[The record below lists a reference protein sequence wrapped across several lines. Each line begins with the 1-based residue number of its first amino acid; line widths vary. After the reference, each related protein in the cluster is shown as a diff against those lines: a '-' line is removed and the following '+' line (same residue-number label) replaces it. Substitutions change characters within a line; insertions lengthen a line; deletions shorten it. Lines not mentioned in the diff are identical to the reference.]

1 MYFKRIEMHGFKSFA
16 DPVCIE
22 FHEGITCIVGPNGS
36 GKSNISD
43 AIRWVLGEQSPKLLR
58 GGKMEEVIFAGT
70 TDRKSRGMAEV
81 TLVIDNSSGI
91 LPIEYN
97 EVAIKRRMYRSG
109 ESEYLINNNQCRL
122 KDIRE
127 LIMDTGIG
135 VDGYSIIGQGKISD
149 IVSTKADNRR
159 EIFEEAAGVVMYK
172 NRKTTAER
180 KLENA
185 NDNLERVNDIINEID
200 ERIGGLREDS
210 VKAKEYLQLKDRYKY
225 LEINLTLNNI
235 GNLEKSTDN
244 LNQAISDWSLKL
256 EEMEK
261 KRSLMEEELDSIMER
276 NEKLDELSHEANEK
290 LLQKINELNIIS
302 SQGQVNVERLNSI
315 DRDVERLN
323 KGIEEIKEKLES
335 EKRKLE
341 ELSENERQ
349 LEADKK
355 NAEKKLEEALI
366 ELNSLNL
373 ENKELENDIDVKKN
387 RIIEINNE
395 NIKKRGEI
403 NTLNSYKE
411 SLDSRRRQ
419 IQFEN
424 NNGDKKNN
432 EYQNIIKDTEEKLRD
447 NLKSEEIFEEKAK
460 ELTDNIISLVNKEKE
475 YIKKIEDNNIRLNR
489 AYARKNA
496 IMEMENNYEGY
507 NSAVKFTMKSGLN
520 TVYGTVA
527 DIIKVPLG
535 LELAIETA
543 LGAGM
548 QNIVCENDETA
559 KSLINKLKINGAGR
573 ATFLPLSS
581 VKGSKVSINNDKGIR
596 GIATDLV
603 DYEDRFQGV
612 INYLLGRVI
621 ITETMDDAIKY
632 SKTIKNG
639 ARFVTLEGEVV
650 NAGGAITGGKYK
662 NKSTNLIERK
672 SEISKLEEEI
682 LEFKGIKSDLD
693 NSLNELSEKKNNLAG
708 EKEKLDLAKQN
719 ILIEKANLKNR
730 LEHTM
735 ALIKETGSAYDRYEK
750 EIERIQ
756 KDIQNADEM
765 ILRYQ
770 NEIKSADIESDALNN
785 AVDELLEK
793 SDELEQTIL
802 DKNEQVVALRVDVNE
817 VETKFFGLN
826 ELIERIHDTVI
837 DYEDDLNDNQDELQA
852 LLKEKDLLCTG
863 DDEVSSKQEQLKEE
877 KLQLEEYLEEASKEK
892 SGINKRYN
900 EINDEQKKI
909 SNEKNELQDKKYR
922 DEIKLAKNETQLSN
936 IKDRLWEEFEISF
949 AEAKDLRED
958 DFPIT
963 AGGKELREV
972 KLRLKELGD
981 VNVSSI
987 EEYEK
992 VSKRLEFL
1000 TDQRKDILSAMEELN
1015 EIIGNMDKTIKKK
1028 FKDNF
1033 DKVVINFEEIFKEL
1047 FNGGYAELRLED
1059 ESNPLESG
1067 IEIVAQPPGKKLK
1080 NINLMSGGE
1089 KTMTAIALM
1098 FAVLK
1103 SKPTPFCI
1111 LDEVEAALDDSNI
1124 ERFSRYLKKFNEIQ
1138 FALVTHQRAT
1148 MEHADVLYGVTM
1160 PEHGISKVLS
1170 LRMGDEFKLD

>member
-290 LLQKINELNIIS
+290 LLIKINELNIIS

-323 KGIEEIKEKLES
+323 KEIEEIKEKLES

-366 ELNSLNL
+366 DLNSLNL

-432 EYQNIIKDTEEKLRD
+432 EYQNIIRDTEEKLRD
-447 NLKSEEIFEEKAK
+447 NLKSEEIFDEKAK
-460 ELTDNIISLVNKEKE
+460 ELTDNIISLANKEKE

-863 DDEVSSKQEQLKEE
+863 DDEVSIKQEQLKEE

-992 VSKRLEFL
+992 VSKRHEFL